1 MKNIRTPRTLAE
13 CSFETGYK
21 ICEPKDHWRGF
32 KAAETK
38 WILVSVIAFVAAAV
52 MVM

>member
-21 ICEPKDHWRGF
+21 ICEPKDHWPWI
-32 KAAETK
+32 KAPETK
-38 WILVSVIAFVAAAV
+38 WIFVTVIALAAATV